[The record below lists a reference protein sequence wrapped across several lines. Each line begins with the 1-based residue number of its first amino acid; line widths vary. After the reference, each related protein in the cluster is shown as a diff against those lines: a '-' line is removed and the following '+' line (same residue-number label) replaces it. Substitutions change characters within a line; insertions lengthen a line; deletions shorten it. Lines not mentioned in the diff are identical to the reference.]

1 MKKMLEQLETI
12 IKNLAEQEIMPRY
25 NRVAFEFKTD
35 GSLVTEADTAMQHA
49 VIEALHKQWP
59 EYALLGEEMSEQ
71 QQQVLLDNDDTRGLW
86 VLDPLDGTSNFASAI
101 PIFSVSLALIQNGE
115 VRLGLIYDPV
125 RRESFSA
132 LRGYGA
138 WLNGRPLK
146 LQVDKQE
153 LNQCIAQ
160 VDFKRLSE
168 AMAMHIAADHP
179 YASQRNFGS
188 GALDWC
194 WLAAGRS
201 QLYLHGGQKLWD
213 YLAGQLILSEAGGIA
228 ETFEGEEIFKKQL
241 LKRSIVASVNRI
253 LFNKWKAAIILD

>member
-1 MKKMLEQLETI
+1 MLQQVETI

-25 NRVAFEFKTD
+25 NRVVFEFKAD

-49 VIEALHKQWP
+49 VIEALNKLWP
-59 EYALLGEEMSEQ
+59 ECALLGEEMSEQ
-71 QQQVLLDNDDTRGLW
+71 QQQTLLDSNDSSGLW

-101 PIFSVSLALIQNGE
+101 PIFSVSLALIQQAE

-125 RRESFSA
+125 RKECFSA
-132 LRGYGA
+132 IKGQGA
-138 WLNGRPLK
+138 WLNGHKLK
-146 LQVDKQE
+146 LQIDTSS

-160 VDFKRLSE
+160 VDFKRLPL
-168 AMAMHIAADHP
+168 AMASQLAAKHP

-228 ETFEGEEIFKKQL
+228 ETFEGDAIFKNQL
-241 LKRSIVASVNRI
+241 IPRSVVASVNQE
-253 LFNKWKAAIILD
+253 LLDKWKAVIKA

>member
-1 MKKMLEQLETI
+1 MKKMLEQLEII
-12 IKNLAEQEIMPRY
+12 IKNLADKEIMPRF
-25 NRVAFEFKTD
+25 NRVGFEFKED

-49 VIEALHKQWP
+49 VTKALNKYWP
-59 EYALLGEEMSEQ
+59 EYALLGEEMSEREQ
-71 QQQVLLDNDDTRGLW
+71 QALLDSDNAQGLW

-101 PIFSVSLALIQNGE
+101 PIFSVSLALIQQGE

-125 RRESFSA
+125 RKECFTA
-132 LRGYGA
+132 LKGQGA
-138 WLNGRPLK
+138 WLNGGPLK
-146 LQVDKQE
+146 LQVEKQA

-168 AMAMHIAADHP
+168 TMAMHIAATHP

-201 QLYLHGGQKLWD
+201 QLYIHGGQKLWD

-228 ETFEGEEIFKKQL
+228 ETFDGEEIFKKQL
-241 LKRSIVASVNRI
+241 MKRSIVASVNRI
-253 LFNKWKAAIILD
+253 LFNKWKAAIKA